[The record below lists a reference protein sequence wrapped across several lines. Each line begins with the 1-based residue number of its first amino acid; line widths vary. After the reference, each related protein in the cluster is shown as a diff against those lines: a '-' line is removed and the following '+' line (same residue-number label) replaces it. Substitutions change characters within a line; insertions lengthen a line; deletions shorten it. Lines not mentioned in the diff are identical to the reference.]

1 MSDRCTEAE
10 WKIMEVLWDHAPRT
24 MSEITKAL
32 EPTTGWTR
40 HTVITLLKR
49 MLEKGTVA
57 VDESGDVKRYTP
69 LMTQEEAS
77 TQQTKKFLSHVFSGK
92 ASLLINHLVDSGEIT
107 LKEMDELME
116 MLRRSGKR

>member
-1 MSDRCTEAE
+1 MPDRCTEAE

-77 TQQTKKFLSHVFSGK
+77 TQETRKFLRHVFSGK

-107 LKEMDELME
+107 LKEMDELMD
-116 MLRRSGKR
+116 MMRKSGKK

>member
-1 MSDRCTEAE
+1 MAEKCTEAE

-24 MSEITKAL
+24 VGEITKTL

-49 MLEKGTVA
+49 MQDKGTVA
-57 VDESGDVKRYTP
+57 VDETGDVKKYAP

-77 TQQTKKFLSHVFSGK
+77 AQQTKKLLNRVFSGK

-107 LKEMDELME
+107 LKEMDELMD
-116 MLRRSGKR
+116 MMRREGKK

>member
-1 MSDRCTEAE
+1 MAEKCTEAE

-49 MLEKGTVA
+49 MQEKGTVA

-107 LKEMDELME
+107 LKEMDELMD
-116 MLRRSGKR
+116 MMRRNGKK